1 MTDWKAYY
9 QNRKQEV
16 ETFLAAADETLAKVG
31 SPRKQVREGQRRM
44 GRPPYDAG
52 AMLKVNLLRILWK
65 KTYRDM
71 ASFLESAPE
80 FRAKLGLPRAV
91 SHDTIHRYAEE
102 LSEGYLQRFNEEL
115 TRRLKKT
122 SYASASMPPVS
133 RSRGT
138 QDVGGLPRT
147 GKGSTAKSG

>member
-16 ETFLAAADETLAKVG
+16 ETFLAAADQTISKVG
-31 SPRKQVREGQRRM
+31 SPRKTGREGERRI
-44 GRPPYDAG
+44 GRPPYDAA

-71 ASFLESAPE
+71 AAFLEVAPE
-80 FRAKLGLPRAV
+80 FRARLGLSRTV

-102 LSEGYLQRFNEEL
+102 LSEQYLQRFNDEL

-122 SYASASMPPVS
+122 SYASSSMPQVS

-147 GKGSTAKSG
+147 GKGSTTKSG

>member
-1 MTDWKAYY
+1 MTDWKVYY

-31 SPRKQVREGQRRM
+31 APRKTVREGVRRI
-44 GRPPYDAG
+44 GRPPYNAG

-71 ASFLESAPE
+71 AAFLEAAPE
-80 FRAKLGLPRAV
+80 FRLRLGLPRAV

-102 LSEGYLQRFNEEL
+102 LSEAYLQRFNDEL

-122 SYASASMPPVS
+122 SYASSSMPPVS
-133 RSRGT
+133 RSKGT

-147 GKGSTAKSG
+147 GKKSTAKSG

>member
-9 QNRKQEV
+9 QNRKQEI
-16 ETFLAAADETLAKVG
+16 ETFLAAADETISKVG
-31 SPRKQVREGQRRM
+31 SPRKQIREGDRRI
-44 GRPPYDAG
+44 GRPPYDAA

-71 ASFLESAPE
+71 AAFLEAAPE
-80 FRAKLGLPRAV
+80 FCAKLGLARAV

-102 LSEGYLQRFNEEL
+102 LSEQYLQRFNDEL

-122 SYASASMPPVS
+122 SYASSSMPPVS
-133 RSRGT
+133 RSKGT

-147 GKGSTAKSG
+147 AKKSTAKSG

>member
-9 QNRKQEV
+9 RNRKEEV
-16 ETFLAAADETLAKVG
+16 ETFLAAADDTLGKVG
-31 SPRKQVREGQRRM
+31 SPRKQVREGDTRM
-44 GRPPYDAG
+44 GRPPFDAG

-71 ASFLESAPE
+71 ASFLEAAPE
-80 FRAKLGLPRAV
+80 FRARLGLQHAV
-91 SHDTIHRYAEE
+91 SHDTIHRYAEA
-102 LSEGYLQRFNEEL
+102 LSEQYLQQFNDEL

-122 SYASASMPPVS
+122 SYASLSMPPVS

-147 GKGSTAKSG
+147 GKGSTAKLG